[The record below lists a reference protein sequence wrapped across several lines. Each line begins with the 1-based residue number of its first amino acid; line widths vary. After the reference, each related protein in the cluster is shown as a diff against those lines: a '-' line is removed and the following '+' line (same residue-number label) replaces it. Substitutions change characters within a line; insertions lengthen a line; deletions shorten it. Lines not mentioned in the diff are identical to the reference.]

1 MLEIIEYIF
10 VIFLAL
16 PLFGFFGLG
25 MLITFFRWL
34 FSVFDNEDLF
44 DNFLKKIDPLK
55 KVSKKQKFLFIY
67 IMCIVLGWILVPL

>member
-44 DNFLKKIDPLK
+44 DNFLLNFTLTIKNDHE
-55 KVSKKQKFLFIY
+55 VT
-67 IMCIVLGWILVPL
+67 